1 MLLLFIATLE
11 VFLSTLLDVKTHKI
25 PNKWISSLLILNFV
39 ISLLQ
44 EPTFRVFIR
53 VLSSTLLALA
63 FYRIGFGGG
72 DCKLII
78 AISPLLSTQDLCS
91 MLIFAFF
98 LAFARGK
105 GYFHSY
111 YLFLSLIIIFIRK
124 SVEGLDII

>member
-11 VFLSTLLDVKTHKI
+11 VFLSTLLDVKIHRI
-25 PNKWISSLLILNFV
+25 PNKWILSLLILNSF
-39 ISLLQ
+39 ISLLK
-44 EPTFRVFIR
+44 EPAFHVFMRI
-53 VLSSTLLALA
+53 LTSTLLSLV

-72 DCKLII
+72 DCKLIT

-98 LAFARGK
+98 LALARGK

-111 YLFLSLIIIFIRK
+111 YLFFSLIIIFIK
-124 SVEGLDII
+124 KAVGGLDII